1 MAFLVAAVCIL
12 GSISAQAAPVQVE
25 IFSGYTVDGS
35 GAPYSGLVGS
45 FTSSDIRFGT
55 DTGWAWHPLGRSL
68 FGADVTG
75 TLHVAAPGTYT
86 LSLGPDDGKWHHIA
100 ATYDGATFAI
110 YVDGKLEASEVST
123 GNMAVS
129 TYNVCIGDNSGATG
143 RYWNGLIDDVRI
155 YKQALTA
162 AEIKVLL
169 PPQLKAISPSPANGR
184 PPA

>member
-1 MAFLVAAVCIL
+1 M
-12 GSISAQAAPVQVE
+12 
-25 IFSGYTVDGS
+25 
-35 GAPYSGLVGS
+35 
-45 FTSSDIRFGT
+45 
-55 DTGWAWHPLGRSL
+55 
-68 FGADVTG
+68 
-75 TLHVAAPGTYT
+75 
-86 LSLGPDDGKWHHIA
+86 
-100 ATYDGATFAI
+100 
-110 YVDGKLEASEVST
+110 DGKLEASEVST

-129 TYNVCIGDNSGATG
+129 TYNVYIGDNSGATG